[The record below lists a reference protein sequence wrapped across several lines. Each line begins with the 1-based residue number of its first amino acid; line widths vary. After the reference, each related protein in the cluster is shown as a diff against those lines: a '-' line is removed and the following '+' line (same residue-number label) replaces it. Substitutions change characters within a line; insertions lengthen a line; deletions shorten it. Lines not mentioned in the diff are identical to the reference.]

1 MMSNEK
7 STVMRCVIYV
17 GSLGGR
23 PFQWYVQKVFVVC
36 IFYVSPLRVE
46 CFAVC
51 AQDSLFLFV
60 VLAEGAYHIGI
71 GGRPVQWYVRKV
83 FFGCS
88 PPRCVRSRFS
98 LPFHCG
104 CRGNS
109 KSTTLTWRCASRD
122 QELLWHWRV
131 QANNCVESRRAK
143 FYCWWRIKVFLLVSW
158 NRFTYDKP
166 TIKHPGARI
175 NETVWHS
182 FSSSLLLLFPLFCP
196 HFCFCRSAAC
206 SDTSRHLLVHMETS
220 SSDFIAIGNV
230 LHHTNS
236 LHTDHA
242 LW

>member
-83 FFGCS
+83 FFGCI
-88 PPRCVRSRFS
+88 PPNVCAQDSLFLSIVVAEGTQRVPPLHGDAHQEIKRSFDIDA
-98 LPFHCG
+98 CKQIMA
-104 CRGNS
+104 S
-109 KSTTLTWRCASRD
+109 KVVV
-122 QELLWHWRV
+122 LLS
-131 QANNCVESRRAK
+131 VETAGDL
-143 FYCWWRIKVFLLVSW
+143 CQI
-158 NRFTYDKP
+158 
-166 TIKHPGARI
+166 
-175 NETVWHS
+175 
-182 FSSSLLLLFPLFCP
+182 LLLMTHKGFPAGKLKQ
-196 HFCFCRSAAC
+196 
-206 SDTSRHLLVHMETS
+206 VH
-220 SSDFIAIGNV
+220 I
-230 LHHTNS
+230 
-236 LHTDHA
+236 
-242 LW
+242 